1 MGIDVY
7 EKIRWDDIQHM
18 IVFHCAPVLT
28 GIKISNLLVTG
39 EQGYTDVCALLKDS
53 GIEVYVLSRC
63 KGHVALLLFNRVKLE
78 KYIKEAACTSFLM
91 QMGHISLEVD
101 DVLSELAKRYVRYQN
116 KDAQFPHELGIIL
129 GYPVED
135 VTGFMENGGQNY
147 IISGY
152 WKVYGKAEKA
162 KAIFRAYDDAT
173 ENMLKAL
180 ISEGSISSVMQGAR
194 NKSHVAQIA

>member
-18 IVFHCAPVLT
+18 IVFHCAPVLA

-39 EQGYTDVCALLKDS
+39 EQGWRDVCMLLKDS
-53 GIEVYVLSRC
+53 GIETYALSKC
-63 KGHVALLLFNRVKLE
+63 KGHVALLLFNREKLE
-78 KYIKEAACTSFLM
+78 KYINEPACTSFLM
-91 QMGHISLEVD
+91 AMGHKCFEVNA
-101 DVLSELAKRYVRYQN
+101 VLAELARRYEEYQN
-116 KDAQFPHELGIIL
+116 KNAEFPHELGIIL

-135 VTGFMENGGQNY
+135 VTGFMENDGQNY

-173 ENMLKAL
+173 ENMLREL
-180 ISEGSISSVMQGAR
+180 ISEGSINNVMSAM
-194 NKSHVAQIA
+194 A